1 MAKDKEAEVKKVKRP
16 TAQKRDIQNA
26 KRRLNNKIYKSQV
39 RTAIRHFHETVEK
52 GEAAAIQER
61 LSEVYSLLDKC
72 VKTGVYKLNKASRT
86 KSRLTARS
94 VAA

>member
-1 MAKDKEAEVKKVKRP
+1 MAKEKEAEAKKVKRP
-16 TAQKRDIQNA
+16 TALKRDIQNA
-26 KRRLNNKIYKSQV
+26 KRRMNNKIYKSRV

-52 GEAAAIQER
+52 GETAAIQER
-61 LSEVYSLLDKC
+61 LNEVYSLLDKC